1 MLSLKNVKNGGVAIV
16 FGKEFAE
23 EARML
28 FPAISAKVFG
38 LDTLQLALPEKKETS
53 LIDIKRKIEGGVS
66 VKPPVQLSI
75 EKLEP
80 SKPDFSVY
88 VKQYVSEESKQML
101 AYKRIYAEIYA
112 QTGVKVNEEKKKL
125 IAERKAKP
133 HGMRGAQIWASD
145 AIRHLG
151 LNDLALD
158 IAKQVVK
165 EV

>member
-28 FPAISAKVFG
+28 FPAISAKIFG
-38 LDTLQLALPEKKETS
+38 VDMSKALPERKEASLLEIKKKVEGCDETS
-53 LIDIKRKIEGGVS
+53 QN
-66 VKPPVQLSI
+66 VQLKI
-75 EKLEP
+75 EKLAV

-88 VKQYVSEESKQML
+88 VKQYIYEESKQML

-112 QTGVKVNEEKKKL
+112 RTGLKVNAEKKIL
-125 IAERKAKP
+125 NDQRKKKP
-133 HGMRGAQIWASD
+133 HGTRGPIIWASD
-145 AIRHLG
+145 VIRLKG
-151 LNDLALD
+151 LNDLALE

-165 EV
+165 EI

>member
-1 MLSLKNVKNGGVAIV
+1 MLSLKNVKNGGVAII

-38 LDTLQLALPEKKETS
+38 IDMPQSLPERKEPS
-53 LIDIKRKIEGGVS
+53 LLEIKQKVEGGVEP
-66 VKPPVQLSI
+66 KNVQLKI
-75 EKLEP
+75 EKLAV

-88 VKQYVSEESKQML
+88 VKQYIDEESKQML

-112 QTGVKVNEEKKKL
+112 RTGLKVNAEKKIL
-125 IAERKAKP
+125 NDQRKKKP
-133 HGMRGAQIWASD
+133 HGTRGPILWASD
-145 AIRHLG
+145 VIRLKG
-151 LNDLALD
+151 LNDLALE

-165 EV
+165 EI

>member
-38 LDTLQLALPEKKETS
+38 VDMSKALPEKKESS
-53 LIDIKRKIEGGVS
+53 LLEIKQKVEGGGS
-66 VKPPVQLSI
+66 AKPSVQLSI
-75 EKLEP
+75 SKIEP
-80 SKPDFSVY
+80 NKPDFSVY
-88 VKQYVSEESKQML
+88 VKQYIDEESKQML

-112 QTGVKVNEEKKKL
+112 RTGLKVNAEKKIL
-125 IAERKAKP
+125 NDQRKKKP
-133 HGMRGAQIWASD
+133 HGSRGPIIWASD
-145 AIRHLG
+145 VIRLKG
-151 LNDLALD
+151 LNDLALE

-165 EV
+165 EI

>member
-28 FPAISAKVFG
+28 FPAISAKIFG
-38 LDTLQLALPEKKETS
+38 FEKLTALPEKKESS
-53 LIDIKRKIEGGVS
+53 LLEIKQKVEGCGLP
-66 VKPPVQLSI
+66 KPSVQLSI

-88 VKQYVSEESKQML
+88 VKQYVDEESKQML

-112 QTGVKVNEEKKKL
+112 RTGLKVNEEKKKM
-125 IAERKAKP
+125 IAARKEKP
-133 HGMRGAQIWASD
+133 HGMRGPQIWASD
-145 AIRHLG
+145 VIRALG
-151 LNDLALD
+151 LNDLALE